1 MCYDPL
7 MSVLIFWF
15 YMCSFL
21 HNLSKHVFCWQQNTG
36 AVTVGGKSI
45 LFKLICFV
53 CPGRKL
59 AQACFFFTR
68 VALTIIVCPTVFL
81 LHSLSMHVFCWQQN
95 TGAVM
100 VGGKSCFVRDTHLFK
115 LVFDTSGSCFDR
127 DTNLFKLVFDTSG
140 LDNQC
145 VFRDLYL
152 QLG

>member
-1 MCYDPL
+1 

-59 AQACFFFTR
+59 AQACFFFHAR
-68 VALTIIVCPTVFL
+68 
-81 LHSLSMHVFCWQQN
+81 
-95 TGAVM
+95 
-100 VGGKSCFVRDTHLFK
+100 
-115 LVFDTSGSCFDR
+115 
-127 DTNLFKLVFDTSG
+127 G
-140 LDNQC
+140 LDNHC
-145 VFRDLYL
+145 VSHCIPLTQFIYACLLLATEHRGRNGGWQIVLCPGHTFVQACFWYKRIVL
-152 QLG
+152 CPGHKFVQACFWYKRPWQSLRVPGPIFTIGRMQNL